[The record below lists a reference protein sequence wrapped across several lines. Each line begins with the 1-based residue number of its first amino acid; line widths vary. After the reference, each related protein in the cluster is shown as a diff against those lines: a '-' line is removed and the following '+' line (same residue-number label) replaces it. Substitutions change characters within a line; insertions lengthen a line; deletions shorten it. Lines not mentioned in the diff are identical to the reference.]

1 MRRRLFNFCATIS
14 LLICIAVSLLWVRSY
29 YWWESVAI
37 WSEIRQTDRYGY
49 GPACFVGVFV
59 YGTQRYEFPESARD
73 EFVLSLED
81 GERTQYVDRYSSRI
95 EPYLRQSV
103 TEQLRTER
111 KSRFGGVE
119 DEVYM
124 NDRGIAGL
132 RYRVWA
138 LTLPCWIP
146 TVGFAGLPMAWVV
159 ESLRR
164 RRSHNQV
171 GLLVPLAAITD
182 NKPKSDA

>member
-1 MRRRLFNFCATIS
+1 M
-14 LLICIAVSLLWVRSY
+14 SLLWVRSY

-159 ESLRR
+159 GSLRR

-171 GLLVPLAAITD
+171 GLLDPLAAITD